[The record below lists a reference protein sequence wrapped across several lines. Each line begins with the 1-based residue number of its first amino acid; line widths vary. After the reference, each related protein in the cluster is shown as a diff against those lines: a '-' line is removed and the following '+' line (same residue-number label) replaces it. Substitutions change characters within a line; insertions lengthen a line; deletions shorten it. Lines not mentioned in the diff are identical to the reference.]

1 MSSVF
6 MCVSINP
13 QEPDNHGCP
22 IFFQSILEANR
33 YALDNAK
40 TSVLNV
46 PMIGIYN
53 KRVTM
58 CVCIFK
64 IPFGRYIP
72 IYGADYSSIDDEIW
86 DFHER
91 TIWDRQTRAA
101 RLIQEFYRERFE
113 LKKSSAILIQKVYR
127 EAIANPYTQLCRN
140 RLLHEFEDMYSS

>member
-1 MSSVF
+1 

-13 QEPDNHGCP
+13 YEPENHGCP
-22 IFFQSILEANR
+22 ILFPSILEASR
-33 YALDNAK
+33 YASENAK

-46 PMIGIYN
+46 PMIGIHN

-72 IYGADYSSIDDEIW
+72 IYGADFSSMDDEIW
-86 DFHER
+86 DFHEK
-91 TIWDRQTRAA
+91 TVWDKETRAA

-113 LKKSSAILIQKVYR
+113 LKKSSAILIQQRYR

-140 RLLHEFEDMYSS
+140 RLLHEFNEMTR